1 MKYIEVTFKI
11 KPYIQE
17 NEELLIA
24 ILSENKYDSF
34 WQTEN
39 ELKAYIPENLFFNE
53 NLQSIC
59 NSLQK
64 SFTVE
69 TKIDTLPE
77 KNWNEE
83 WEKSYPYT
91 IIADRCII
99 RAPFHTV
106 TPKTEFEIVIEP
118 KMSFGT
124 GHHSTTSLM
133 VELILEMYVENK
145 NVLDMGCGTGILA
158 ILSSLKKASKI
169 TAIDFDEWAYENSI
183 ENSFKNNCSNINII
197 KGTATEIPNEK
208 YDIILANINR
218 NVLLEDIETY
228 VKHLKQKSNLIISG
242 FLESDIEIIWKKT
255 EEFKLLP
262 IKVVTKNNWVAA
274 IFEKS

>member
-1 MKYIEVTFKI
+1 MKYIEVSFII
-11 KPYIQE
+11 KPYLQE
-17 NEELLIA
+17 NEDLLIA
-24 ILSENKYDSF
+24 ILSENQYDSF

-39 ELKAYIPENLFFNE
+39 ELKAYIEENLFSIE

-59 NSLQK
+59 NSLQNI
-64 SFTVE
+64 FTVE
-69 TKIDTLPE
+69 TTINSLPE

-83 WEKSYPYT
+83 WEKSYPFT
-91 IIADRCII
+91 IISERCLI
-99 RAPFHTV
+99 RAPFHKD
-106 TPKTEFEIVIEP
+106 TPKTEFEIIIEP

-133 VELILEMYVENK
+133 VELILNMEIANK
-145 NVLDMGCGTGILA
+145 NILDMGCGTGILA
-158 ILSSLKKASKI
+158 IISSLKNAKKI

-183 ENSFKNNCSNINII
+183 ENSKKNKCTNIEII
-197 KGTATEIPNEK
+197 KGTAAEIPHES

-218 NVLLEDIETY
+218 NVLLEDIGTY
-228 VKHLKQKSNLIISG
+228 FKHLNQNSNLVISG
-242 FLESDIEIIWKKT
+242 FLQSDIEIIWKKA